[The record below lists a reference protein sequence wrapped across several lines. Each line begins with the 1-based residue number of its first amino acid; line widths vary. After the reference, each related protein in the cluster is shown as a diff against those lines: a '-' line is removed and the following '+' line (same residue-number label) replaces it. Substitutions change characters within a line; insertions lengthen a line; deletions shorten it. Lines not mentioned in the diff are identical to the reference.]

1 MDKQIKRPFFLAGLI
16 INIVAFIV
24 IAITCFITIFEVAE
38 EISDTVSLQTRT
50 IVKMLFSILILACC
64 ISGAIFSAVCI
75 TRTNNSVELFSK
87 KKGFVITCIAIDA
100 LTILFSIVALAV
112 DKFEVLLFIMLLA
125 VICAGV
131 FITLDFV
138 KNEKLNKPAKSEL
151 ENVEQNEV
159 QVQPSEQADEKQT
172 SEAEK
177 PEETSSEPSETKE

>member
-1 MDKQIKRPFFLAGLI
+1 MEKNIKRPFFLAGLI

-87 KKGFVITCIAIDA
+87 KKGFVITCIAIDT

-112 DKFEVLLFIMLLA
+112 DKFDALLFIMLLA

-138 KNEKLNKPAKSEL
+138 KNEKLNKPAKSEP
-151 ENVEQNEV
+151 ENVKLNEV

-177 PEETSSEPSETKE
+177 PEDTSSEPSETKE